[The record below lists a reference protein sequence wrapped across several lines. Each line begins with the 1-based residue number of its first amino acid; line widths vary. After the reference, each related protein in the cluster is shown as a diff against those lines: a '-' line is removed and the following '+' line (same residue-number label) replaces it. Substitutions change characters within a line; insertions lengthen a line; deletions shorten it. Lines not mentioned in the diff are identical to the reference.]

1 VVLYDAA
8 IEFQRD
14 PILKSHM
21 SGLDLGQSVDG
32 IPDST
37 RHRLDLHLS
46 MESRATAW
54 KGRDVEDLST
64 ASAELVVKNLHHAIN
79 PGICISGHKLTRP
92 SIPEGVGHEKARFG
106 CWCRHQSHRLEG
118 GAWRICL

>member
-1 VVLYDAA
+1 MLGHAHCSYPDCAGSVVLYDAA

-64 ASAELVVKNLHHAIN
+64 ASAELVVKNLHCYTSWYLHLRAQ
-79 PGICISGHKLTRP
+79 
-92 SIPEGVGHEKARFG
+92 AY
-106 CWCRHQSHRLEG
+106 Q
-118 GAWRICL
+118 A

>member
-1 VVLYDAA
+1 MVLYDAA

-37 RHRLDLHLS
+37 RRRLDLHLS

-54 KGRDVEDLST
+54 KGRGVEDLST
-64 ASAELVVKNLHHAIN
+64 ASAELVVKNLHRAKFLVFVSQGTSL
-79 PGICISGHKLTRP
+79 PGLASRRVSGMKKQDLAA
-92 SIPEGVGHEKARFG
+92 GVGTRAT
-106 CWCRHQSHRLEG
+106 
-118 GAWRICL
+118 A